1 RGGSGTWTWFMAALY
16 RLAYN
21 SRQMSALRPIS
32 IIIPVLDAAPVLAG
46 TLASLQELR
55 ARGNEVI
62 VVDGGSRDN
71 SLGVARRGADRVVMS
86 GASRALQ
93 WNTGADYARH
103 EILLFLNVDSR
114 LPPGADV
121 LVSEALQPQAARWG
135 RFDLRLDSPC
145 LVYRLVERLINWRSH
160 FSGIATGEQALFVE
174 REYFER
180 VGCFDRIAHMEDVA
194 FSRKLLHFARPP
206 RITTPVLASAG
217 RWERDGVLRT
227 ALLLGR
233 LRLAFALGADPDR
246 LAVLHRGGDGEV

>member
-1 RGGSGTWTWFMAALY
+1 MAALY

-21 SRQMSALRPIS
+21 SPQMSASRPIS
-32 IIIPVLDAAPVLAG
+32 IIIPVLDAAPVLAEA
-46 TLASLQELR
+46 LASLQELR

-71 SLGVARRGADRVVMS
+71 SLAVARKAADRVVMS

-103 EILLFLNVDSR
+103 EVLLFLNVDSR
-114 LPPGADV
+114 LPPQADM
-121 LVSEALQPQAARWG
+121 LVAEALQPQAARWG
-135 RFDLRLDSPC
+135 RFDLRLDSPRP
-145 LVYRLVERLINWRSH
+145 VYRLVERVINMRSH
-160 FSGIATGEQALFVE
+160 VSGIATGEQALFVE

-194 FSRKLLHFARPP
+194 FSRKLLHFARPQ